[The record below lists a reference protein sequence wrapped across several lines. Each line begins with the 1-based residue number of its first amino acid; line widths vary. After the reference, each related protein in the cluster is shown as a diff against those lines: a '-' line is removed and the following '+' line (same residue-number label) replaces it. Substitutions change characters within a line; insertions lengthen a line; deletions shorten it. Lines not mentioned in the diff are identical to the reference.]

1 MQDRGMKKW
10 RAFASI
16 PEQYVGLQEMIDKQ
30 SEIPK
35 PLLTEDQ
42 MEQINQVLVEALHT
56 NQKVYLTCYKH
67 GKHIIETGFIQFV
80 DPSRDIFMFTDE
92 SSKLKKKMKLSEV
105 INIQFV

>member
-1 MQDRGMKKW
+1 MKDRGMKKW

-16 PEQYVGLQEMIDKQ
+16 PEQYIGLQEIIYKQ
-30 SEIPK
+30 LEVPK

-42 MEQINQVLVEALHT
+42 MEQMNQVLVEALYT

-67 GKHIIETGFIQFV
+67 GKPITEKGFIQFV
-80 DPSRDIFMFTDE
+80 DSSRDIFIFNDE